1 MTINAAE
8 VVGKENP
15 FFVIG
20 TYANANGGSRNGHQ
34 SGVSKKKQTKI
45 ELPYAQI
52 HRSSAHTQRTF
63 TSYHRGTCMPEF

>member
-20 TYANANGGSRNGHQ
+20 TYANGNGGSRNGHQ
-34 SGVSKKKQTKI
+34 SGVSKKKKN
-45 ELPYAQI
+45 
-52 HRSSAHTQRTF
+52 
-63 TSYHRGTCMPEF
+63 